1 MTNTKKMLIAA
12 VIFEIIGFIF
22 LNNGA
27 FDHSFGM
34 IYNIMSTYYIA
45 FFGILISSLF
55 SLSGFISLRSK
66 DEEYSLKEEI
76 FMIFW
81 SYYPLIG
88 YFFMRNDK
96 LRIPLVFISV
106 IYLLM
111 ISLTLLDKNRKAR
124 NTNLQTKQLSI
135 VALILNIAICA
146 PLIFVLEKVAPTF
159 KIQESIVR
167 ILTIIIPIIS
177 FLLILALYFSKK
189 ILNTLVTNT
198 LKLKVTK
205 LFMIISFVIQAT
217 LVILIALIM
226 VDFYLLKDKSAS
238 LYLDGIY
245 LFTNISSL
253 SLFVTFIIYIKSSE
267 FDYLKEEILLLYWS
281 FYPLAIYFINNIYI
295 VLGISILYLG
305 LIGYNLFFE
314 SRPYKIFYN
323 DMKSASIRICA
334 INGVIMFF
342 RIDVIYL
349 LTIFE
354 VKVQVILKIL
364 QYVPIPSIIG
374 AIIAHLLLI
383 RKYNISKKY
392 KKAKLE

>member
-1 MTNTKKMLIAA
+1 MTNSKKMFIAA
-12 VIFEIIGFIF
+12 FLFEILGLVF
-22 LNNGA
+22 LWNKV
-27 FDHSFGM
+27 FDNYWVRF
-34 IYNIMSTYYIA
+34 YNVVSTYYISYFA
-45 FFGILISSLF
+45 ILISSII
-55 SLSGFISLRSK
+55 SLAGFINLRGK
-66 DEEYSLKEEI
+66 EDKYTIMEEV

-88 YFFMRNDK
+88 YYFIRIDI
-96 LRIPLVFISV
+96 LHIPLLFISILYLILLIVGV
-106 IYLLM
+106 I
-111 ISLTLLDKNRKAR
+111 DPKKEPR
-124 NTNLQTKQLSI
+124 NTKLQTKQLSI
-135 VALILNIAICA
+135 VALILNVAICA
-146 PLIFVLEKVAPTF
+146 PLIFILEKVAPTF
-159 KIQESIVR
+159 KIKDSIV
-167 ILTIIIPIIS
+167 IISTIIIPIIS
-177 FLLILALYFSKK
+177 FLLIFGIYFSKK
-189 ILNTLVTNT
+189 ILNTLVTST

-217 LVILIALIM
+217 LVLLITLIM
-226 VDFYLLKDKSAS
+226 IDYYLLKDKSAQI
-238 LYLDGIY
+238 YLDGIY

-267 FDYLKEEILLLYWS
+267 FDYLKEELLLLYWS

-314 SRPYKIFYN
+314 SGPYKIFYN
-323 DMKSASIRICA
+323 DMKSTSIRICA

-392 KKAKLE
+392 EKAQIE